1 MEGMARRSRTTRST
15 VCGGKPICKRR
26 KPKSQFLNL
35 PEDIQCKVLSE
46 LSLKE
51 ATRTSI
57 LSSEWGSVRSVH
69 PKLRFDEA
77 TMCGGTAAASS
88 EQYTQEFVQNVNA
101 VLQRH
106 NGMFVEDFEVK
117 YEFSRELAVH
127 LDSWVRFVVAS
138 QTKNLAFDLVPA
150 EFRGRNDRYLLPIE
164 LLLDCTTTSHRLR
177 SIQLSFVS
185 IVLPPRFNGFPNLRK
200 LDLHL
205 VHVTAKDLQDML
217 SSCSKIEWLSI
228 VRCHLDDE
236 LKAEQPL
243 SCLLHLHIAYC
254 EVTKIQFNA
263 VNLKTFVYRGEW
275 LPIDLSRSSELE
287 DVHLYLDDF
296 ITLELALTTFP
307 TALPTVKNLTLKA
320 DATLKMPGML
330 ENPRKFR
337 QLKYL
342 HLDLMIIDQDDGNIL
357 SLASYLRAA
366 PLIEK
371 LELHFGSF
379 AIPHYGQEPI
389 RTLPGCRH
397 NYLKNINVMGF
408 MGSTGQLEFLL
419 HAVENAPALEV
430 LTLDPACTF
439 NVDHQGRTYFT
450 EIVREIGIKHLGERV
465 LPTTKLCVL

>member
-1 MEGMARRSRTTRST
+1 MPRRSRTVTRSS
-15 VCGGKPICKRR
+15 VCGGKPICKTR

-51 ATRTSI
+51 AARTSI

-69 PKLRFDEA
+69 PKLRFDGA
-77 TMCGGTAAASS
+77 TMCGGKTAAASS
-88 EQYTQEFVQNVNA
+88 SEQYAQEFVQNVNA

-117 YEFSRELAVH
+117 YRFSRELAVH
-127 LDSWVRFVVAS
+127 LDNWIRFVVAS

-150 EFRGRNDRYLLPIE
+150 EFRGRNDRYLLPME
-164 LLLDCTTTSHRLR
+164 LLLDCRTTSRLR

-185 IVLPPRFNGFPNLRK
+185 IVLPPRFNGFPNLRN

-205 VHVTAKDLQDML
+205 VHVTAKDLQELL
-217 SSCSKIEWLSI
+217 SSCSKIESLSI
-228 VRCHLDDE
+228 VRCHLEDE
-236 LKAEQPL
+236 LKADHPL

-254 EVTKIQFNA
+254 EVTRIQFNA

-275 LPIDLSRSSELE
+275 LTIDLSQSSDLK

-296 ITLELALTTFP
+296 VTLELALTTFP
-307 TALPTVKNLTLKA
+307 AALPTVQNLTLKA
-320 DATLKMPGML
+320 AAPLKMPELL
-330 ENPRKFR
+330 ENPGKFC

-342 HLDLMIIDQDDGNIL
+342 HLDLMIVDEDDGNIL
-357 SLASYLRAA
+357 SLASYFRAA

-389 RTLPGCRH
+389 RTIPGCQH

-408 MGSTGQLEFLL
+408 MGSTGQLELLL

-450 EIVREIGIKHLGERV
+450 EIVREIGIKHLRERV